1 MGVPPVPASYAVHL
15 RRSAVKPVPVS
26 IRSIAALLAILAAPV
41 HAQTTA
47 SVTVNTGTSLGT
59 MPSTAYGVNT
69 ATWDGNMFDAQ
80 VPGLLTTLGAR
91 TLRYPGGSWSD
102 AYHWQTNSGTTGQSV
117 FPNSNDNF
125 DHFMTG
131 LAQPVGA
138 QPIITVNYG
147 SNAAGTA
154 GGDPNEAAGW
164 VKYANVTKGYGVKY
178 WEVGNEIYG
187 NGYYNG
193 WDWECDLH
201 LLDQTVA
208 NRVGNA
214 NLSPTTY
221 GQNVNAFVTA
231 MKAQD
236 PSIKVGA
243 VMALADGSGTAVDWN
258 TKALAQ
264 CGPNIDFVVMHWY
277 PEYLNDN
284 DAALLANPQSIVSYV
299 ANMRTQINTY
309 CGAHASSVQIFIT
322 ETNSDANWNPGKQI
336 VSQVNAIFAAD
347 NIATWLDNGVANVD
361 WWDMHNSV
369 SVVGDDPTLYGN
381 TTWGDEGILSIGA
394 SPEPVAETPFPPY
407 FGITMVGL
415 LGGTGDTLVPASST
429 NSKLRVHSVHR
440 VDGKLAVMLVNDD
453 PANDINATISTT
465 GYSAA
470 GPAAIYRYLE
480 GTAVGGGAPY
490 ISTSASTISGGSF
503 NLTVPRYSIAVVVL
517 GGTTPSFAITGTAP
531 SSVGGGTLVH
541 VTTSVKDTGDP
552 LANGQI
558 VVQILDASGNAVST
572 QSATGQSFTNGQT
585 LTPSFNITA
594 PTAGGTY
601 TVQVGVLNANST
613 FSYASTSIGSFTVTG
628 GTPTFTSS
636 ATAPGGVQS
645 GSPLTINASITDTG
659 AALSNAITDIEIY
672 DSSGTRIG
680 QKFFTGQSFTTNVAK
695 QYTWQTTAPST
706 LGAYTV
712 TVGVFNSDWSTNY
725 YWNGSAAAFTVNGPD
740 TAEYNFEAGTQNW
753 TAGGTGT
760 SVSQSA
766 GQAYL
771 GSHSLAVNFNGPA
784 GQSSASI
791 AAPPIGAGATVS
803 FHIWIPA
810 GSKVDWLQ
818 PYVQDQNW
826 TWTSNWQPTSSL
838 TAGAW
843 NTVTLSIPAGAALPL
858 RVVGVQ
864 FDTTTQWTGT
874 CYIDSVNWPLPVLQ
888 PISVAPKSLTGGT
901 GAVVSITL
909 SGPAPP
915 AGAVV
920 NLSSN
925 LPAVAKFSTTSI
937 TIPAGQTSGTANV
950 VTFPDTVT
958 TSVTLTAKYGVSH
971 TTHLTVLRPKLVTV
985 TISPTSLYGGATS
998 TGTVTL
1004 TGPTAVDTTV
1014 AVSTDNAAATIVAP
1028 VVVPA
1033 GASTVSFAIK
1043 TTPVT
1048 ALTPTEITA
1057 TLVSTDK
1064 AKLNIKPP
1072 TVNTVTFTP
1081 STVIGGG
1088 TTSMKVALKS
1098 AAPPGGQAVTM
1109 TYTNGSVLVSP
1120 PSTVT
1125 VAAGSS
1131 NVTVT
1136 LHTAAVGTSTSVT
1149 ATATID
1155 TASASGSVTVNP

>member
-1 MGVPPVPASYAVHL
+1 
-15 RRSAVKPVPVS
+15 VKPVLALVTS
-26 IRSIAALLAILAAPV
+26 CAICSFAALDTLPTY
-41 HAQTTA
+41 AQTSA
-47 SVTVNTGTSLGT
+47 NVTVNTGTSLGT

-102 AYHWQTNSGTTGQSV
+102 AYHWQTNSGTSGQSV
-117 FPNSNDNF
+117 FPNPNDNF
-125 DHFMTG
+125 DAFMTR

-164 VKYANVTKGYGVKY
+164 VAYANVTKGYNVKY

-201 LLDQTVA
+201 DADQNA
-208 NRVGNA
+208 SNRVGNA

-221 GQNVNAFVTA
+221 GTNVNAFVSA

-236 PSIKVGA
+236 SSIKVGA

-264 CGPNIDFVVMHWY
+264 CGPNIDFVIMHWY
-277 PEYLNDN
+277 PEYGNDN
-284 DAALLANPQSIVSYV
+284 DATLLADPQSIASYV
-299 ANMRTQINTY
+299 ANMRAEINTH
-309 CGAHASSVQIFIT
+309 CGAHASQVQIFIT
-322 ETNSDANWNPGKQI
+322 ETNSDAIWTPGKQI

-347 NIATWLDNGVANVD
+347 NMATWLDNGVANVD

-369 SVVGDDPTLYGN
+369 SVPGDDPTLYGN

-394 SPEPVAETPFPPY
+394 SPEPAAETPFPPY

-415 LGGTGDTLVPASST
+415 LGGTGDTIVPATST

-440 VDGKLAVMLVNDD
+440 ADGKLAVMLVNDD
-453 PANDINATISTT
+453 PANDVNASVSTT
-465 GYSAA
+465 GYSAT
-470 GPAAIYRYLE
+470 GPASVSRYVEGKAI
-480 GTAVGGGAPY
+480 GGGAPY
-490 ISTSASTISGGSF
+490 ISSSASTISGSTF
-503 NLTVPRYSIAVVVL
+503 SLNVPRYSIAVVVL
-517 GGTTPSFAITGTAP
+517 GGTTPSFAISGSAP
-531 SSVGGGTLVH
+531 TTVGAGTLVH

-552 LANGQI
+552 LGNGQI
-558 VVQILDASGNAVST
+558 VVQVLDVGANVVAS
-572 QSATGQSFTNGQT
+572 QSATGQSFTSGQT
-585 LTPSFNITA
+585 LTPSFNMTA
-594 PTAGGTY
+594 PTVGGTY
-601 TVQVGVLNANST
+601 TVQVGVLNSNST
-613 FSYASTSIGSFTVTG
+613 FSYGSTSIGSFTVTG
-628 GTPTFTSS
+628 GSPTFTSS
-636 ATAPGGVQS
+636 ATAPGGVQAG
-645 GSPLTINASITDTG
+645 GSMTVNASITDTG
-659 AALSNAITDIEIY
+659 SALSDAIADVEIY
-672 DSSGTRIG
+672 DSGG
-680 QKFFTGQSFTTNVAK
+680 NKVAQKFFTGQSFATNTPK
-695 QYTWQTTAPST
+695 QYTLQTTAPST
-706 LGAYTV
+706 LGTYTV

-725 YWNGSAAAFTVNGPD
+725 YWNGSAATFAANGPD
-740 TAEYNFEAGTQNW
+740 TAEYNFEAGTQSW
-753 TAGGTGT
+753 AAGGTGT
-760 SVSQSA
+760 SVTQSV
-766 GQAYL
+766 GQAYM

-791 AAPPIGAGATVS
+791 ASPPIPAGAAVS

-843 NTVTLSIPAGAALPL
+843 NTVTLTIPSVAVLPL
-858 RVVGVQ
+858 RSVGVQ
-864 FDTTTQWTGT
+864 FDTTAQWTGA
-874 CYIDSVNWPLPVLQ
+874 CYIDSVSWPLPVLQ

-925 LPAVAKFSTTSI
+925 LPAVAKFTSTSI

-950 VTFPDTVT
+950 VSFPDTVT
-958 TSVTLTAKYGVSH
+958 TSVTVTAKYGVSH

-985 TISPTSLYGGATS
+985 TITPTSLYGGATS
-998 TGTVTL
+998 TGTITL
-1004 TGPTAVDTTV
+1004 TGSTAVDTTV
-1014 AVSTDNAAATIVAP
+1014 AVSADNAAATIVGP
-1028 VVVPA
+1028 VVVSA
-1033 GASTVSFAIK
+1033 GSSTGTFTIK

-1048 ALTPTEITA
+1048 TLTPTEIIA

-1081 STVIGGG
+1081 STVTGGG
-1088 TTSMKVALKS
+1088 TVSMKVALKS
-1098 AAPPGGQAVTM
+1098 AAPTGGQAVAM

-1131 NVTVT
+1131 SVTVT
-1136 LHTAAVGTSTSVT
+1136 LHTLAVATSTIV
-1149 ATATID
+1149 AAHATID
-1155 TASASGSVTVNP
+1155 TATASGSVTFNP